1 MDMPLNSKG
10 GLERVA
16 LVSVEFVPLFIYTAF
31 SMQVSK
37 NIAVIP
43 HPYSPDWSL
52 VLSLVSKNK
61 IAAVRVSFPGY
72 S

>member
-1 MDMPLNSKG
+1 MWRWSL
-10 GLERVA
+10 
-16 LVSVEFVPLFIYTAF
+16 EFVPLFIYTAF

-37 NIAVIP
+37 KIAVIP
-43 HPYSPDWSL
+43 LPYSSDWSL

-61 IAAVRVSFPGY
+61 TVAVRAPFPGY

>member
-1 MDMPLNSKG
+1 MNSKG
-10 GLERVA
+10 GLEHVKLA
-16 LVSVEFVPLFIYTAF
+16 SVEFVPLFIYTAF

-43 HPYSPDWSL
+43 HPYSPDWSHML
-52 VLSLVSKNK
+52 PLVSKYK
-61 IAAVRVSFPGY
+61 IAAAKASFLGC